1 MKGQTEKR
9 PGRSAKKTWL
19 MRIWGMLPFLFFLA
33 LVVVI
38 GRFAGQIQSEQ
49 KRLEAEKKATLK
61 KEKLQTNVVT
71 LKLRPAMIRDRIS
84 LPGIVAPW
92 KELKVLAEI
101 RGKVVKKNV
110 KEGNY
115 LKKGDIIAKIDD
127 RDYRNT
133 YLSAQS
139 SHGAALASLERIKAL
154 YKDQLSTRSQLDEAV
169 ARTRNLK
176 FAMDNAALNLERCVV
191 RAAMSGIVERLYFE
205 AGQYVKSGDMLA
217 KMIRID
223 RVKVKVG
230 IPESDVDAVRKLDTF
245 QVQIDALGGRIFKG
259 KKDFLSHTA
268 EPSARLYNLNLVID
282 NPKGEIL
289 PDMFARVE
297 IVKRE
302 VKDGLS
308 VPLYAVINRNNKRI
322 VYIVNDGEV
331 HARNVEIGLMEG
343 WRVEIT
349 QGLKAGDQVIVVGQ
363 RDVNPGQGVKVVQAT
378 ENIEDLGR

>member
-230 IPESDVDAVRKLDTF
+230 IPESDVDAVRKLDTSF
-245 QVQIDALGGRIFKG
+245 GLIPVPPLRTSTCGRLSWIASRIVFTMAG
-259 KKDFLSHTA
+259 ASSVTTRCNTTSCPSFL
-268 EPSARLYNLNLVID
+268 ARFSIHCPL
-282 NPKGEIL
+282 
-289 PDMFARVE
+289 
-297 IVKRE
+297 
-302 VKDGLS
+302 LS
-308 VPLYAVINRNNKRI
+308 VCSVRVVETVIIPTVTRFGASFLCSPVLIFPLSESRPDRL
-322 VYIVNDGEV
+322 
-331 HARNVEIGLMEG
+331 HLF
-343 WRVEIT
+343 
-349 QGLKAGDQVIVVGQ
+349 LKA
-363 RDVNPGQGVKVVQAT
+363 
-378 ENIEDLGR
+378 